1 MKLNATPL
9 SMVNPSTDS
18 MLKQTHSR
26 YALVVL
32 ASKRAR
38 ELLSGAPCRVENRA
52 NKFGSV
58 ARHHH
63 ADICAR
69 LFEPARDFDDL
80 VRRNAARHAD

>member
-1 MKLNATPL
+1 MKLKEDVL

-52 NKFGSV
+52 NKYV
-58 ARHHH
+58 T
-63 ADICAR
+63 
-69 LFEPARDFDDL
+69 
-80 VRRNAARHAD
+80 NAMEEIN

>member
-18 MLKQTHSR
+18 MLEQTHSR

-38 ELLSGAPCRVENRA
+38 ELLSGAPCRVEERGT
-52 NKFGSV
+52 KFV
-58 ARHHH
+58 T
-63 ADICAR
+63 
-69 LFEPARDFDDL
+69 
-80 VRRNAARHAD
+80 NAMEEINEGKVTYILKE

>member
-18 MLKQTHSR
+18 MLKQAHSR

-38 ELLSGAPCRVENRA
+38 ELLSGAPCRVEECGT
-52 NKFGSV
+52 KFV
-58 ARHHH
+58 T
-63 ADICAR
+63 
-69 LFEPARDFDDL
+69 
-80 VRRNAARHAD
+80 NAMEEINEGKITYQLKE

>member
-26 YALVVL
+26 YALVIL

-52 NKFGSV
+52 NKHV
-58 ARHHH
+58 T
-63 ADICAR
+63 
-69 LFEPARDFDDL
+69 
-80 VRRNAARHAD
+80 NAMEEINEGKVTYALKD

>member
-18 MLKQTHSR
+18 LLKQTHSR

-52 NKFGSV
+52 NKFGCV
-58 ARHHH
+58 ASHHNFDVR
-63 ADICAR
+63 AGF
-69 LFEPARDFDDL
+69 FEATCDFDDL
-80 VRRNAARHAD
+80 ISRNAARHAD

>member
-18 MLKQTHSR
+18 MLKKTNSR

-38 ELLSGAPCRVENRA
+38 ELLNGATCRVENRA
-52 NKFGSV
+52 NKFV
-58 ARHHH
+58 T
-63 ADICAR
+63 
-69 LFEPARDFDDL
+69 
-80 VRRNAARHAD
+80 NAMEEINEGKISYDMKG

>member
-18 MLKQTHSR
+18 MLKQVNSR

-52 NKFGSV
+52 NKYV
-58 ARHHH
+58 T
-63 ADICAR
+63 
-69 LFEPARDFDDL
+69 
-80 VRRNAARHAD
+80 NAMEEINEGKITYDMQD

>member
-1 MKLNATPL
+1 MKLKEDVP

-38 ELLSGAPCRVENRA
+38 ELLNADVEKRGDKYVTKAMEEINEGKITYA
-52 NKFGSV
+52 LK
-58 ARHHH
+58 
-63 ADICAR
+63 
-69 LFEPARDFDDL
+69 E
-80 VRRNAARHAD
+80 

>member
-9 SMVNPSTDS
+9 SMINPSTDS

-38 ELLSGAPCRVENRA
+38 ELLSGATCRVENRA
-52 NKFGSV
+52 NKHV
-58 ARHHH
+58 T
-63 ADICAR
+63 
-69 LFEPARDFDDL
+69 
-80 VRRNAARHAD
+80 NAMEEINEGKVTYALKD

>member
-18 MLKQTHSR
+18 MLEQTHSR

-38 ELLSGAPCRVENRA
+38 ELLDGKPCRVENFL
-52 NKFGSV
+52 NKYV
-58 ARHHH
+58 T
-63 ADICAR
+63 
-69 LFEPARDFDDL
+69 
-80 VRRNAARHAD
+80 NAMEEINEGKITYKLKD

>member
-38 ELLSGAPCRVENRA
+38 ELLSGAPCRVEERA
-52 NKFGSV
+52 NKSV
-58 ARHHH
+58 TTAMEEINEGKITYARK
-63 ADICAR
+63 D
-69 LFEPARDFDDL
+69 
-80 VRRNAARHAD
+80 

>member
-18 MLKQTHSR
+18 MLEKTHSR

-38 ELLSGAPCRVENRA
+38 ELLSVENRA
-52 NKFGSV
+52 TKFVTNAMEEINEGK
-58 ARHHH
+58 
-63 ADICAR
+63 ITY
-69 LFEPARDFDDL
+69 EIRD
-80 VRRNAARHAD
+80 

>member
-9 SMVNPSTDS
+9 SMINPSTDS

-38 ELLSGAPCRVENRA
+38 ELLNGAPFHVENRA
-52 NKFGSV
+52 NKFV
-58 ARHHH
+58 T
-63 ADICAR
+63 
-69 LFEPARDFDDL
+69 
-80 VRRNAARHAD
+80 NAMEEINEGKISYEMKG

>member
-9 SMVNPSTDS
+9 SMINPSTDS

-52 NKFGSV
+52 NKYV
-58 ARHHH
+58 T
-63 ADICAR
+63 
-69 LFEPARDFDDL
+69 
-80 VRRNAARHAD
+80 NAMEEINEGKVTYALKD

>member
-1 MKLNATPL
+1 MKLKEDVL

-26 YALVVL
+26 YAFVVL

-52 NKFGSV
+52 TKFVTNAMEEINEGK
-58 ARHHH
+58 
-63 ADICAR
+63 ITY
-69 LFEPARDFDDL
+69 EIRD
-80 VRRNAARHAD
+80 

>member
-9 SMVNPSTDS
+9 SMVNPSTDD

-38 ELLSGAPCRVENRA
+38 ELLNGAPCRVEEIPD
-52 NKFGSV
+52 KYV
-58 ARHHH
+58 T
-63 ADICAR
+63 
-69 LFEPARDFDDL
+69 
-80 VRRNAARHAD
+80 NAMEEINEGKITYALKE

>member
-38 ELLSGAPCRVENRA
+38 ELLSGATCRVENRA
-52 NKFGSV
+52 NKYV
-58 ARHHH
+58 T
-63 ADICAR
+63 
-69 LFEPARDFDDL
+69 
-80 VRRNAARHAD
+80 NAMEEINEGKVTYEMKG

>member
-18 MLKQTHSR
+18 MLKQAHSR

-38 ELLSGAPCRVENRA
+38 ELLSGKPCRVE
-52 NKFGSV
+52 S
-58 ARHHH
+58 H
-63 ADICAR
+63 AGKNLTNAMEEIN
-69 LFEPARDFDDL
+69 EGKITYEIRD
-80 VRRNAARHAD
+80 

>member
-38 ELLSGAPCRVENRA
+38 ELLNGATCHVENRA
-52 NKFGSV
+52 NQFV
-58 ARHHH
+58 T
-63 ADICAR
+63 
-69 LFEPARDFDDL
+69 
-80 VRRNAARHAD
+80 NAMEEINEGKISYEMKG

>member
-1 MKLNATPL
+1 MKLKEDVL

-38 ELLSGAPCRVENRA
+38 ELLNGAPCHVENRA
-52 NKFGSV
+52 NKYVTNAMEEINEGKISYT
-58 ARHHH
+58 
-63 ADICAR
+63 I
-69 LFEPARDFDDL
+69 RD
-80 VRRNAARHAD
+80 